1 MDFEIAE
8 PYRCYARTK
17 KQTNCAGVTYNVI
30 DGDTPEEKLRTLLAC
45 NCCERHQINKPK
57 TLEPWVEC
65 ISNRHRGSWKIEITT
80 ECLCDCR
87 HLARILCRPCD

>member
-17 KQTNCAGVTYNVI
+17 KQTKYGGVTYYAI
-30 DGDTPEEKLRTLLAC
+30 EGDTPEEKLKTLLAC
-45 NCCERHQINKPK
+45 NCCDRHQTNKPK

-65 ISNRHRGSWKIEITT
+65 ISNGFMKCDTT
-80 ECLCDCR
+80 TQCLCDCR
-87 HLARILCRPCD
+87 HLARILCIPCD